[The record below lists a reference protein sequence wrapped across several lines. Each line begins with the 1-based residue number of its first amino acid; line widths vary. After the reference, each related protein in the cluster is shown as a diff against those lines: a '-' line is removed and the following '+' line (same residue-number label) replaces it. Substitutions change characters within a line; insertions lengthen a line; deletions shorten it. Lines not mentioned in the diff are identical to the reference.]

1 MAEKFRITPLAE
13 DDENFTFQ
21 VSSPRNETV
30 VITFTPPH
38 KVSVTVGAGEQEVKK
53 APEFEPQEITLEGR
67 IARNRWAKYSASKHT
82 YSNRMA
88 FQPDAN
94 NTNLAWYFD
103 VEAEGDVADFAW
115 EQLRLNQAGEAVVVS
130 GWLIKEDVSEKTKG
144 LIKADFIGKLPAGQK
159 PRHTILHER
168 VNPSDRSTS
177 S

>member
-21 VSSPRNETV
+21 VRSPRNETV

-38 KVSVTVGAGEQEVKK
+38 KVSVTVGTGEQEVKT

-94 NTNLAWYFD
+94 NTSLAWYFD

-168 VNPSDRSTS
+168 VNPSDHSTS